1 VARVE
6 GPRGLK
12 AGEHEHGVPHLDP
25 KAAIGWKPISIR
37 NLEIVA
43 HLRRE
48 LFSHR
53 WSYVYA
59 PGLKHAPKSIR
70 FLENGMVETELKGER
85 WYWQPL
91 DGRRISLRTV
101 ADASQPGIV
110 LDFNEGYSGYSYTLP
125 DKSVAVQG
133 SELDTIAEG
142 PAAANV
148 TADAVAASAPKSLEE
163 ALLSYQWNWND
174 VSGKAD
180 PAVRFEKNKSFH
192 VAGKTSFWNVTG
204 PRTVHV
210 EFENG
215 DQTDLLFDTSFSDYT
230 DGNRISGF
238 RVNSQSSVADS
249 GAAQ

>member
-1 VARVE
+1 VAKIE
-6 GPRGLK
+6 GPHGPRL
-12 AGEHEHGVPHLDP
+12 GERIAPHMGP
-25 KAAIGWKPISIR
+25 KLAVGWRPVSIR
-37 NLEIVA
+37 NLEYVA

-53 WSYVYA
+53 WSYTYA

-70 FLENGMVETELKGER
+70 FLQNGTVETELKGER
-85 WYWQPL
+85 WYWQVV
-91 DGRRISLRTV
+91 DGRRISLRTL
-101 ADASQPGIV
+101 ADASQPGIF
-110 LDFNEGYSGYSYTLP
+110 LDFNEGYTGFSYTLP

-133 SELDTIAEG
+133 AELNAIAEG
-142 PAAANV
+142 PAASNA
-148 TADAVAASAPKSLEE
+148 TADAPDSGPKTLEE

-180 PAVRFEKNKSFH
+180 PAVRFQKNKSFH

-215 DQTDLLFDTSFSDYT
+215 DQTDLLFDTTFSDYT

-238 RVNSQSSVADS
+238 RVNSESSVADS
-249 GAAQ
+249 DTK